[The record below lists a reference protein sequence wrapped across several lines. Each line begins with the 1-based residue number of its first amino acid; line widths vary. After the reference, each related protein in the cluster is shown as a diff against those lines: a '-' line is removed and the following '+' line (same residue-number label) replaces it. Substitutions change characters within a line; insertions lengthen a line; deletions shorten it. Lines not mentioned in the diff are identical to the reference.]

1 VSNRVIEHFGA
12 VQKPN
17 WPLGFY
23 FSQSFRTALV
33 AIHQLPV
40 NEATLWLRLMG
51 RDGVQRRAITELLA
65 LPPDHPM
72 KRRTMEHL
80 AVLQISLNVG
90 QNLTT
95 DERALAM
102 NLTPVYEKWRQETLD
117 EGRQE
122 GRQEGLEQE
131 RSLILRQ
138 LIHRIG
144 KVSPA
149 MRSQVESL
157 SLPQLESLGEALL
170 DFTGADDLGDWLR
183 TFGA

>member
-1 VSNRVIEHFGA
+1 
-12 VQKPN
+12 
-17 WPLGFY
+17 
-23 FSQSFRTALV
+23 
-33 AIHQLPV
+33 
-40 NEATLWLRLMG
+40 MG
-51 RDGVQRRAITELLA
+51 RDGVQRKAIAELLA

-122 GRQEGLEQE
+122 GLEQE
-131 RSLILRQ
+131 ARSLILRQ
-138 LIHRIG
+138 LTRRID
-144 KVSPA
+144 KVSPTIRA
-149 MRSQVESL
+149 QIESL
-157 SLPQLESLGEALL
+157 SLPQLEALGEALL
-170 DFTGADDLGDWLR
+170 DFASVEDLEGWMRTPGAER
-183 TFGA
+183 SHS